1 MKVWKLHA
9 NGNLRGNARS
19 VAVYSLQVF
28 PKVRLGTSSEDE
40 SSERFVKYPTTGT
53 FIADMYMGGES

>member
-9 NGNLRGNARS
+9 NGNLRGKARS

-28 PKVRLGTSSEDE
+28 SKVRRGTSSEDK
-40 SSERFVKYPTTGT
+40 SSESFVKYPTTGT
-53 FIADMYMGGES
+53 FIADMYVGGES